1 MSAEEMNVEASV
13 TMNEEVRARPQTS
26 ALLEQGFEEVSS
38 QHGSETCSR
47 EGKGRHRVVLS
58 ARWAVGRPDTELFC
72 PQRDD
77 ARRSTHVGEGRA
89 PEVVA
94 DASPPFT
101 WADVPEMREG
111 LYGSAHVE
119 RGGREGDGRA
129 WDVSGRE
136 TGGIPNRDEK
146 RWETN
151 RMAYV
156 FDARGWGPCGAWGE
170 ELMGCAP
177 SCWMVVSQLF
187 TDSEVLHILRC
198 ACIILTLLSG
208 LSRVWLG
215 FRSDVSDTVTFNGY
229 SCCKSCTCSAGVG
242 AVWLP
247 GSLVRCCWMCDC
259 ECVSVVCV
267 ACACVLVGLCR
278 RVACGPSHAFAV
290 FDMHICV
297 DVWDVARFLTAGW
310 PSRGT
315 H

>member
-1 MSAEEMNVEASV
+1 VVS
-13 TMNEEVRARPQTS
+13 QTATKS
-26 ALLEQGFEEVSS
+26 DGRRTAW
-38 QHGSETCSR
+38 HTCSMPVGGDR
-47 EGKGRHRVVLS
+47 
-58 ARWAVGRPDTELFC
+58 AV
-72 PQRDD
+72 
-77 ARRSTHVGEGRA
+77 
-89 PEVVA
+89 
-94 DASPPFT
+94 
-101 WADVPEMREG
+101 
-111 LYGSAHVE
+111 
-119 RGGREGDGRA
+119 RGA
-129 WDVSGRE
+129 KSLWDVRLLAG
-136 TGGIPNRDEK
+136 
-146 RWETN
+146 
-151 RMAYV
+151 
-156 FDARGWGPCGAWGE
+156 
-170 ELMGCAP
+170 
-177 SCWMVVSQLF
+177 WMVVSQLF

-229 SCCKSCTCSAGVG
+229 SCCKSTCSAGVG

-290 FDMHICV
+290 FDMHICRCMGSRH
-297 DVWDVARFLTAGW
+297 ARFLTAGW